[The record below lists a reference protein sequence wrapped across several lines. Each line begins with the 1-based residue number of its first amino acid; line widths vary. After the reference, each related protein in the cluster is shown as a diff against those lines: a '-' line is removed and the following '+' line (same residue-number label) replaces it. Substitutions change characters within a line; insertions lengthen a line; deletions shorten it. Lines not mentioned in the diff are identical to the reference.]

1 MRPLFQ
7 LAIVVLS
14 LLTSVA
20 HAQSELSHYL
30 QIGAENNPGLMAK
43 FTTYYAALEKVPQVG
58 ALPDPSLS
66 FGYFISPIE
75 TRVGPQIAK
84 VGFSQMLPWFGTL
97 HAREDV
103 AMEMAKAKFESFE
116 EAKSMLFF
124 DIKSTYYDIYFVQK
138 AIDITHENLQILRT
152 LQELSIIKIE
162 TGKASVVDELRVE
175 MEINELV
182 NQLANLEDS
191 KAAME
196 VKFRQLLNSSDELK
210 IAVPNS
216 LEEESLT
223 MTKQELLD
231 SISVQNHLI
240 KQLNHK
246 ILSWQNQEVAAQKM
260 GMPQLSVGFD
270 YSIIGKSDNPNL
282 GRENGRDAVLF
293 PKIGISIP
301 LYRKKYTSLVKE
313 SALNLEAT
321 QWEKEEKENQLT
333 SLFEFGY
340 KDYLD
345 ATRRIELFET
355 QSLLAEKSL
364 NILIT
369 SYSTDG
375 ENFEEVLRIE
385 RKVLQYALEGDK
397 ARADKSAAIAFIS
410 FLMGN

>member
-7 LAIVVLS
+7 MAIVVLS
-14 LLTSVA
+14 FCTSVA
-20 HAQSELSHYL
+20 HSQSELSHYL
-30 QIGAENNPGLMAK
+30 QIGAENNPGLKAQ
-43 FTTYYAALEKVPQVG
+43 FTAYYAALEKIPQVG

-84 VGFSQMLPWFGTL
+84 VGINQMLPWFGTL
-97 HAREDV
+97 NAREDV

-138 AIDITHENLQILRT
+138 AIDITHENLQILST

-182 NQLANLEDS
+182 NKLAYLEDT
-191 KAAME
+191 KVAME
-196 VKFRQLLNSSDELK
+196 VKFRQLLNSSEDLQ

-223 MTKQELLD
+223 MTKEELLD
-231 SISVQNHLI
+231 SISVQNHLL
-240 KQLNHK
+240 KQLDHK

-282 GRENGRDAVLF
+282 GSENGRDAVLF

-375 ENFEEVLRIE
+375 DNFEEVIRIE